1 MSNNAMFG
9 GKSGSE
15 KKKFGGVIGVGY
27 ISIML
32 IFTVICLTIFAV
44 LSFQAAYSNNQL
56 SGRSEEFTQKYYA
69 ADAAAKKTLAELDRI
84 AAEAQ
89 NEFSFEDSFSEAAS
103 ELDGISLTL
112 VPEGVRADYTEEINE
127 QQKLSVSVVFFR
139 NTAGERYR
147 IINWKNTSEEISAD
161 DHQNVWDG
169 GDLV

>member
-1 MSNNAMFG
+1 MTKENFG
-9 GKSGSE
+9 GSGETRSRKSS
-15 KKKFGGVIGVGY
+15 GGIVGVGY

-56 SGRSEEFTQKYYA
+56 SGRSEEFTQQYYA

-112 VPEGVRADYTEEINE
+112 VPEGVRADYTAEINE
-127 QQKLSVSVVFFR
+127 RQKLSVSVVFFR
-139 NTAGERYR
+139 NTAEERYR